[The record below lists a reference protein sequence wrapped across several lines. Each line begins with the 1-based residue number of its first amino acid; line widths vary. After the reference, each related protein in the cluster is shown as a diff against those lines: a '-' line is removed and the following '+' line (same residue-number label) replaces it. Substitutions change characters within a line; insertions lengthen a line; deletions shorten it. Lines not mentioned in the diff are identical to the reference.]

1 MRRNIPTER
10 NKEDFPNRKFIRY
23 SESYDFYGVSPHELR
38 VMAET
43 AGAVH
48 KFGGTGRI
56 CLPRRRPVWHR
67 SQRSLP
73 PWIWRIRDTG

>member
-23 SESYDFYGVSPHELR
+23 SESYDFYGVCPHELG
-38 VMAET
+38 VIAET

-48 KFGGTGRI
+48 KFGGTVMIKCEILDEFLDGFR
-56 CLPRRRPVWHR
+56 LDPK
-67 SQRSLP
+67 
-73 PWIWRIRDTG
+73 

>member
-38 VMAET
+38 VMA
-43 AGAVH
+43 V
-48 KFGGTGRI
+48 
-56 CLPRRRPVWHR
+56 
-67 SQRSLP
+67 P
-73 PWIWRIRDTG
+73 PMISWCPALLLTC